1 MNNHLLLYLL
11 YGLVAGFSEFTPVS
25 ASAHQALFPML
36 LRFDSAWPML
46 RLFVHAGALAAVL
59 LLYWQRVNHIYNE
72 LRLVSLPPR
81 QRKRPPDTEA
91 ILDARLISIAAIP
104 AMIGAIC
111 SAFLFRGGTDLLW
124 LAILLIGGAV
134 LTYVPDYVPG
144 GDRRTGAMAPLEGL
158 LLGVCAGCS
167 IIPGISRVGLMLALA
182 LLRKCNRGSILDLIL
197 LISGVMLA
205 AMLLVDLASILI
217 SGFAG
222 FSLLRLMGCLLAAI
236 SSFGGGIGA
245 ILMMRFLSV
254 KTGFSG
260 FAFYGWG
267 LGLVSFILYLMV

>member
-11 YGLVAGFSEFTPVS
+11 YGLIAGFSEFTPVS

-36 LRFDSAWPML
+36 LRFDSTWPML
-46 RLFVHAGALAAVL
+46 RFFVHAGALASVL
-59 LLYWQRVNHIYNE
+59 LLYWQRINHIYNE

-81 QRKRPPDTEA
+81 QRKRPPDIEA
-91 ILDARLISIAAIP
+91 ILDARLTAIAAIP
-104 AMIGAIC
+104 ALIGAIC
-111 SAFLFRGGTDLLW
+111 SAFLFRSGTNLFW
-124 LAILLIGGAV
+124 LAIFLIGGAV

-144 GDRRTGAMAPLEGL
+144 GDRRTGSMSPLEGL

-182 LLRKCNRGSILDLIL
+182 LLRKCNRSYILDLIL

-205 AMLLVDLASILI
+205 GMALVDFSSILI

-222 FSLLRLMGCLLAAI
+222 FSLLRLIGCLLAAAA
-236 SSFGGGIGA
+236 SFGGSIGA
-245 ILMMRFLSV
+245 ILMMRFLAV
-254 KTGFSG
+254 KTGFYG